1 MKMLLFSIVLLMLIV
16 LAEVSEGLPDSKRLL
31 VREKRLFGF
40 GKKKEQQAATKSPNM
55 IKSRN
60 GVDVRDM
67 TTKKPSI
74 FSKLMG

>member
-1 MKMLLFSIVLLMLIV
+1 MKMLFFSIVLLMLIV
-16 LAEVSEGLPDSKRLL
+16 LAEISEGLPESNRFLI
-31 VREKRLFGF
+31 REKRLFGF
-40 GKKKEQQAATKSPNM
+40 GKKKEQQATTKSPNL

-74 FSKLMG
+74 FSKLG